1 MMEYII
7 SIFIEFTGVI
17 VFVILMYLV
26 SKLVSTGFSFRA
38 FLNDR
43 LQSFDIWFTLIEKCN

>member
-43 LQSFDIWFTLIEKCN
+43 LQNFDIWFTLIEKCN